1 MSNEKISE
9 LTKLEIGS
17 DVTNVSDCFG
27 LAQNL
32 KDITIPSSVTII
44 SEGALAKAASL
55 QQIIFKDLT
64 AEQIYEKWQNIAS
77 IGILQIDLAKDK
89 DGVFVNPFP
98 MKLIFVDGTESDL
111 GFASTGVTKAL
122 IRTVDYTNLESLDLN
137 HAKVYIAG
145 DSFEDCNKLV
155 ELIADAYTCQEVADN
170 VESWGLGIAEDGT
183 THLVVVY
190 CSDGVVVINDA
201 DSSSGELAPTI
212 NWEEFSKM
220 LEDMPNMV
228 SMPKVGSSLNVKYKV
243 DVNADF
249 IDTEWQI
256 LGYNGSI
263 PEYVKYK
270 NGDERI
276 FVRSL
281 EEDQNNTNYQLLKS
295 SFSGSPIYSRSDD
308 GTFTVVSGKI
318 VSSVGSDLFTYSQT
332 NAAWGTTATGSGSY
346 SVPMSITVD
355 DKTYTFA
362 GYNMTLA
369 PKYLL
374 GVKSPYNNKMYYHMQ
389 FDSGR
394 GYIDYGQNDW
404 STSMARSWFNDNL
417 IAIADRCAGQQWQD
431 EFYANG
437 NSATTLQLTNG
448 LVDRIQTGSKSFYA
462 HVMPTVNRTWTF
474 AYTGSNTYLNDSNT
488 TYQNTFNW
496 KYRRDKSGNIITN
509 GDITKAKSDGMK
521 YLDGSQCEHVV
532 DKFWL
537 LGVGSVNCSGSEASR
552 YFDGYQYETAIYSE
566 LFKNADIWN
575 SESSRIRF
583 LMKED
588 GTKMAIASS
597 WWLRSAS
604 SDTINDNYSR
614 NVGYVDNYGGV
625 YSYYASSTYIG
636 ALLPACTIY

>member
-55 QQIIFKDLT
+55 QQIVFKDLT
-64 AEQIYEKWQNIAS
+64 AEQVYEKWQNVAS
-77 IGILQIDLAKDK
+77 IGILQKNLAKDK
-89 DGVFVNPFP
+89 DGAYVNPLP
-98 MKLIFVDGTESDL
+98 MKLIFSDGTESDL
-111 GFASTGVTKAL
+111 DFASTGVTKAL
-122 IRTVDYTNLESLDLN
+122 IRTVDYANLESLDLN

-212 NWEEFSKM
+212 NWEKFSEM

-249 IDTEWQI
+249 VDTEWQV
-256 LGYNGSI
+256 LCYNGSI

-281 EEDQNNTNYQLLKS
+281 EEDQNSAGYQLLKS
-295 SFSGSPIYSRSDD
+295 TFSGSPIYSRSDD
-308 GTFTVVSGKI
+308 GTFTIVSGKT
-318 VSSVGSDLFTYSQT
+318 VASVGSDSFTYGQT
-332 NAAWGTTATGSGSY
+332 NADWGTTATTAGSY
-346 SVPMSITVD
+346 SVPMSIVVD

-362 GYNMTLA
+362 GYNVTLA

-374 GVKSPYNNKMYYHMQ
+374 GVKSPSNNKMYYHMQ

-394 GYIDYGQNDW
+394 GLYNNGQNDW
-404 STSMARSWFNDNL
+404 STSMARSWFNGNSTS
-417 IAIADRCAGQQWQD
+417 IADRCENQRWND
-431 EFYANG
+431 ESWG
-437 NSATTLQLTNG
+437 NENTATTLQLTSG

-462 HVMPTVNRTWTF
+462 HVMPTINRTWTF
-474 AYTGSNTYLNDSNT
+474 AYTGSNT
-488 TYQNTFNW
+488 TYQNTLNW

-509 GDITKAKSDGMK
+509 GDVTKAKSDGMK
-521 YLDGSQCEHVV
+521 YLDGSQCEHVS

-537 LGVGSVNCSGSEASR
+537 LGVGSVNCSGSNTSS
-552 YFDGYQYETAIYSE
+552 YFNGYQYETAIYSE
-566 LFKNADIWN
+566 LFKNTDIWTN
-575 SESSRIRF
+575 ESSRIRK

-588 GTKMAIASS
+588 GTKLSVARY
-597 WWLRSAS
+597 WRLRSAY
-604 SDTINDNYSR
+604 SDTNSEGSSRYVGGVDNS
-614 NVGYVDNYGGV
+614 GYV
-625 YSYYASSTYIG
+625 YSDYAYDTSDG
-636 ALLPACTIY
+636 AVLPACTIY